1 MPMHDWTL
9 VEAGTYHA
17 FHVAWLGELQKSLN
31 GGVLP
36 SGYYALAEQWAG
48 DSIPDVLGL
57 HESDPDETL
66 FPEPTGGVATLTKTK
81 PKVEVRLT
89 GKELPK
95 PKGKSRTLTIRH
107 TSGHRIIA
115 FVEMVSPANK
125 DRDESVYDFGTK
137 VIAALRS
144 GIHVLLV
151 DPFPPGSVD
160 PLGMHGAVWRRVA
173 SEKVEVVEERP
184 LAFASYR
191 ADRPVEAFVNHLAVG
206 DDLPDMPLFL
216 SRKKYI
222 DVPLEATYSAA
233 YAGMP
238 AFWRKVL
245 EKKPA

>member
-1 MPMHDWTL
+1 MPMHDWTQ
-9 VEAGTYHA
+9 VEAGTFHA
-17 FHVAWLGELQKSLN
+17 FHLAWLGELQKSLN

-36 SGYYALAEQWAG
+36 PGYYALAEQRAG
-48 DSIPDVLGL
+48 DAIPDVLGL
-57 HESDPDETL
+57 HESDPDESPA
-66 FPEPTGGVATLTKTK
+66 PEPTGGVATLTKTK
-81 PKVEVRLT
+81 PRVEQRLT
-89 GKELPK
+89 GKKLPN
-95 PKGKSRTLTIRH
+95 PKGKRRTLTVRH
-107 TSGHRIIA
+107 TTGHRIIA
-115 FVEMVSPANK
+115 FVEIVSPANK
-125 DRDESVYDFGTK
+125 DRMESVYDFGTK

-151 DPFPPGSVD
+151 DPFPPGSAD
-160 PLGMHGAVWRRVA
+160 PLGMHGTVWRRVA
-173 SEKVEVVEERP
+173 SEKVEVTEERP